1 MISRIIQVAEDFLNF
16 HTVYTVKTA
25 QRKNG
30 EKSHNIF
37 ANFPWN
43 QLIVKWTFF
52 TLWNDFIIFLHWV
65 PVIVLWE
72 WPVDRGYL
80 DIVVQHKL
88 WIPGTIGDWEHL
100 EFDVFALLAFAS
112 LRQRFWRPQ
121 QPLQPLWETFVF
133 KERKL
138 KIISKNTIVC
148 IQYMYVQYMH
158 PKFA

>member
-1 MISRIIQVAEDFLNF
+1 MTFLDRLNSPKFDFTQNWSGSKIISSKSSLNF
-16 HTVYTVKTA
+16 
-25 QRKNG
+25 
-30 EKSHNIF
+30 IF
-37 ANFPWN
+37 W
-43 QLIVKWTFF
+43 K
-52 TLWNDFIIFLHWV
+52 FLEHSV

-100 EFDVFALLAFAS
+100 EFDVFALLAFVS

-148 IQYMYVQYMH
+148 IQYMH